1 MCQALVPVQNPSEF
15 DEPQNQVHQND
26 PGELKMIR
34 SLPQPTAFES
44 IRKRVTSA
52 PT

>member
-1 MCQALVPVQNPSEF
+1 MCQAPVLGKNPSEF
-15 DEPQNQVHQND
+15 DELQKQTHQND
-26 PGELKMIR
+26 PRELKMIR